1 MHLREGVNDGM
12 KSRILLWACLVM
24 GIVMMASPVSASG
37 VDSSP
42 ASKKERPRL
51 LKNTLEGVG
60 SIVDSTVSGLGQT
73 LETGV
78 EGIEQTLSPVED
90 LTVDTLKG
98 TGETVKTILTSPD
111 QPEVWIDQTLNN
123 TTDTLDRTLQTVDE
137 VVDKGTSTVKK
148 TTNEL
153 VQTVEGTTKASL
165 DTVKNSLEDAG
176 TLLNVQKPVPVP
188 VPKPEE
194 EEPVD
199 VEEGMEPS
207 QPPTDSHKE
216 PVEMPIEKPSDPV
229 VRQQEEGPTNPAA
242 QEQVEKPS
250 EQIGRPRPVDIVA
263 VPEESEKSV
272 VEKPIATDKIED
284 AQLTQ
289 ANEPTD
295 IDRQDLEQGKA
306 YNKWIGEK
314 VSPQV
319 IESRYEDTVK
329 DAAELSHN
337 PDNKTVD
344 RNTSSALSLNALAL
358 PLTENGYI
366 TTSSVI
372 PAVTQGPAN
381 VSVSNGGMGSGGT
394 LFQFMAVISG
404 WKLEASRSHILSWPG
419 SLYAMN
425 SQWMDEPTSPPP
437 QHLSSLEAA

>member
-1 MHLREGVNDGM
+1 M

-98 TGETVKTILTSPD
+98 TGETVKTILTSSD
-111 QPEVWIDQTLNN
+111 QPEVWIDQTLKT

-165 DTVKNSLEDAG
+165 ETVKNSLEDAG

-188 VPKPEE
+188 VPVPKPGE

-216 PVEMPIEKPSDPV
+216 PVEMPLEKPSVPAV
-229 VRQQEEGPTNPAA
+229 QQQEEDSTTPAV

-250 EQIGRPRPVDIVA
+250 EQIGRPKPVDTVA

-272 VEKPIATDKIED
+272 VEKPIATEKIVD

-295 IDRQDLEQGKA
+295 IDGQNLEQGQVS
-306 YNKWIGEK
+306 NRWIGEK

-319 IESRYEDTVK
+319 IEYRHEDTVK

-337 PDNKTVD
+337 PDNKTVE

-358 PLTENGYI
+358 PLSESDYI
-366 TTSSVI
+366 IASSVI

-394 LFQFMAVISG
+394 LFQFMAVMSG
-404 WKLEASRSHILSWPG
+404 WNSEASRSHVLSWPG

-425 SQWMDEPTSPPP
+425 SQWMGEPTSPPP

>member
-1 MHLREGVNDGM
+1 M

-60 SIVDSTVSGLGQT
+60 SIVDSTVSGLGKT

-111 QPEVWIDQTLNN
+111 QPEVWIDQTLNT
-123 TTDTLDRTLQTVDE
+123 TTDTLDRTLQTVGE
-137 VVDKGTSTVKK
+137 VVDEGTSTVKK

-153 VQTVEGTTKASL
+153 VQTVEGTTKASVE
-165 DTVKNSLEDAG
+165 TVKNSLEDAG

-188 VPKPEE
+188 VPVPKPEE
-194 EEPVD
+194 EKPVD

-207 QPPTDSHKE
+207 QPPTDSPKE
-216 PVEMPIEKPSDPV
+216 PVEMPIEKPSVPV
-229 VRQQEEGPTNPAA
+229 MQQQDENSSVPTV
-242 QEQVEKPS
+242 QQQVEKPS
-250 EQIGRPRPVDIVA
+250 EQIGRPKPVDTVA
-263 VPEESEKSV
+263 VPEEPEKSV
-272 VEKPIATDKIED
+272 VEKPLATDKMED

-295 IDRQDLEQGKA
+295 IDGQVLEQDQA
-306 YNKWIGEK
+306 SIKWISEEEA
-314 VSPQV
+314 SPQV
-319 IESRYEDTVK
+319 IEYRHEDTVK

-337 PDNKTVD
+337 PDNKTVG

-358 PLTENGYI
+358 QLSENDYI
-366 TTSSVI
+366 IASSVI
-372 PAVTQGPAN
+372 SAVTQGPAN

-394 LFQFMAVISG
+394 LFQFMAVMSG
-404 WKLEASRSHILSWPG
+404 WNSEASRSHVLSWPG

-425 SQWMDEPTSPPP
+425 SQWMGEPTSPPP